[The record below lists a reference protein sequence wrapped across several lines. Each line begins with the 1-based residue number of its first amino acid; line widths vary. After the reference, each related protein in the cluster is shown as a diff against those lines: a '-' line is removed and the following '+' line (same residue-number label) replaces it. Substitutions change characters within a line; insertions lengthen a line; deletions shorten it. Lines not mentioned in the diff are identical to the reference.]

1 MNTFR
6 ETFKNMVDFFK
17 NYGYDF
23 YVVNK
28 INSRMIEDAYKAE
41 CVSPV
46 LHNNTIKCVDDSR
59 RNLLKYICLADK
71 EEKRALNSES
81 KCAYEDKYGYDYESI
96 VKRNGVY
103 YASILKTISEVN
115 IFFERKIEEDYKNL
129 EDIFVEKLGRTPKLL
144 KEVKIAGALANADSH
159 EIVSNFN
166 IKKINALKKKHIS
179 IMNVFMFAFKA
190 PFFNKDD
197 INKMSK
203 SNILTISRL
212 ISDPGIR
219 NFYKYCYDMEGVKG
233 VNKAIE
239 EIENYCLYNVPYQF
253 KAFESLFRDLKIS
266 VKETIDIIADSAPV
280 VDKIMNNKELVN
292 VIKSGRMPLIE
303 AIELVKCEYNLE
315 YLFTKHNLKDKPIRL
330 NNNET
335 ISIMK
340 WNDPKQIMLGVY
352 TSCCQR
358 FDEAGESS
366 MLYGLLS
373 EYSGFLKIEKNKKI
387 VGQAW
392 VWEADPDT
400 LVLDNIELANCR
412 DINQFRELLYIWVK
426 KSPYKNIQLGLG
438 YSDMDLGT
446 PMSAE
451 EIEQYDLLKSRSY
464 TEKVKDF
471 FWNEDIY
478 TDADR
483 DRNWLKKDNWMMF
496 DYEEE

>member
-1 MNTFR
+1 MNTFK

-28 INSRMIEDAYKAE
+28 INSRMIEDAYKAY
-41 CVSPV
+41 VSPV
-46 LHNNTIKCVDDSR
+46 LHSNTMKCVDDRR

-81 KCAYEDKYGYDYESI
+81 KCAYEDKYGYDYENI
-96 VKRNGVY
+96 VRRNDIY
-103 YASILKTISEVN
+103 YTSILKTISEVN
-115 IFFERKIEEDYKNL
+115 VFFEKKIDEEYADL
-129 EDIFVEKLGRTPKLL
+129 EDIFVEKLGRAPKLL
-144 KEVKIAGALANADSH
+144 KEVQRAGALANADSH
-159 EIVSNFN
+159 EIVDSFDM
-166 IKKINALKKKHIS
+166 KKINALKKKHIS

-197 INKMSK
+197 INKMTK

-212 ISDPGIR
+212 NSDPEIR

-239 EIENYCLYNVPYQF
+239 EIEDYYLYSVPYFF
-253 KAFESLFRDLKIS
+253 KNVESLFRDLKVP
-266 VKETIDIIADSAPV
+266 VKEAIDIVAESGHV
-280 VDKIMNNKELVN
+280 VEKIIKNEELIN
-292 VIKSGRMPLIE
+292 IIKSGRVSLIE
-303 AIELVKCEYNLE
+303 AIELTKCEYDLE
-315 YLFTKHNLKDKPIRL
+315 YLFTKHDLKDCPVKL

-340 WNDPKQIMLGVY
+340 WNDPKQIMLGIY

-358 FDEAGESS
+358 FEEAGESS

-373 EYSGFLKIEKNKKI
+373 EHSGFLKIERNNKI
-387 VGQAW
+387 LGQAW

-471 FWNEDIY
+471 FWNKDIY

-483 DRNWLKKDNWMMF
+483 DRNWLKKDNSMMF
-496 DYEEE
+496 SYEEE